1 MVPILV
7 NGELGLSSQGKP
19 KANLLLLGPPGVG
32 KTEGRQ
38 APMEGTY
45 PASGS
50 ERAN

>member
-32 KTEGRQ
+32 KTEDVQ
-38 APMEGTY
+38 QLFAE
-45 PASGS
+45 AV
-50 ERAN
+50 RAGCAG